1 MSIVTKLGKTVVKTA
16 KSYVGNQLGI
26 NFPKDGPKP
35 KGVSSIKSHL
45 LRPATTSHFEVEI
58 AFPPG
63 DIGMKLRNLM
73 GTDQEKFY
81 LSCCETSLPGSNLAT
96 MNIDNDYIGVT
107 EKHVHRRVFDDV
119 IEFVF
124 YVDAENYLPIKIF
137 EMWMSEIAN
146 ESTSKVP
153 GEMNTKMPDYS
164 YTMNYPDEYIAN
176 QGLKVRKFERD
187 YKQQLEYEFIRSF
200 PKNISSMPVS
210 YDSSDLLKVS
220 VSMSYI
226 RYVIKEIAV
235 PVSFEDVFNLL
246 TNPLQQARFNQSLGS
261 MFSGIPGMAGRIA
274 GSAVNQ
280 QTGSSFLGG
289 AVGNVL
295 GGNPF
300 TGS

>member
-1 MSIVTKLGKTVVKTA
+1 
-16 KSYVGNQLGI
+16 
-26 NFPKDGPKP
+26 
-35 KGVSSIKSHL
+35 
-45 LRPATTSHFEVEI
+45 
-58 AFPPG
+58 
-63 DIGMKLRNLM
+63 
-73 GTDQEKFY
+73 
-81 LSCCETSLPGSNLAT
+81 

-137 EMWMSEIAN
+137 EMWISEIAN
-146 ESTSKVP
+146 ESSSRVP
-153 GEMNTKMPDYS
+153 GQMNTKMPDYS

-246 TNPLQQARFNQSLGS
+246 TNPLQQARFNQSLGN
-261 MFSGIPGMAGRIA
+261 MVRGIPGLAGRVA
-274 GSAVNQ
+274 GSAINQ
-280 QTGSSFLGG
+280 ETGSSFLGG

-295 GGNPF
+295 GGNLF
-300 TGS
+300 TGR